1 MSMVVPVT
9 SFVSGSFLCQ
19 PNDESMVGCMES
31 LSTIRPSLLSLET
44 LSTTA
49 PLSRSPSLASDAE
62 LSSAC
67 DSNCVTR
74 EQEELLEAKLPKQ
87 VMASNDGIDAAQ
99 LEQIT
104 ASKESSPGLRRI
116 PRSYDFREFGVLDED
131 SIAF

>member
-9 SFVSGSFLCQ
+9 GFVSGSHLCQ
-19 PNDESMVGCMES
+19 PNDESRVSSVES
-31 LSTIRPSLLSLET
+31 LSVIRPPLLSLQS
-44 LSTTA
+44 LSTAA

-67 DSNCVTR
+67 DSNCVTDP
-74 EQEELLEAKLPKQ
+74 LEAMLPEQ
-87 VMASNDGIDAAQ
+87 AMASKEGIEAAR
-99 LEQIT
+99 LEQVT

-116 PRSYDFREFGVLDED
+116 RRSYDFREFGVLDED

>member
-1 MSMVVPVT
+1 MVVPVT

-19 PNDESMVGCMES
+19 PNDESMVGC
-31 LSTIRPSLLSLET
+31 LET

-74 EQEELLEAKLPKQ
+74 EQEELLEAMLPKQ

-99 LEQIT
+99 LEPVT
-104 ASKESSPGLRRI
+104 ASKASSTGLRRI
-116 PRSYDFREFGVLDED
+116 ARSYDFREFGVLDGD
-131 SIAF
+131 LTVF